1 MPRPPLQTRATLLS
15 CARAHGRFGH
25 IGIADHCARAG
36 SVCRRPRATQVH
48 PPTPLARPLPSAVA
62 SSHPFSP
69 PAHIRVAA
77 CSAGG
82 DYAFSSTLMVKES
95 LHMLTGGVWQHGLA
109 VRLQIGTILCAC
121 CADTVPLC
129 VCLKFCSPYG
139 RRIGLNAHVGAP
151 IGVVW
156 ECGRPCRRSRGRQ
169 GRAGGVTVQGNSL
182 PN

>member
-1 MPRPPLQTRATLLS
+1 MPSAE
-15 CARAHGRFGH
+15 GH
-25 IGIADHCARAG
+25 SGE
-36 SVCRRPRATQVH
+36 

-62 SSHPFSP
+62 SSHPSSP

-129 VCLKFCSPYG
+129 VRVKFGSLCG

-156 ECGRPCRRSRGRQ
+156 VRGRPRRPSWGRQ
-169 GRAGGVTVQGNSL
+169 GRAGRPTVQGAFY